1 VTPRNICLVV
11 MKTSPGPHWGKLL
24 KAAGKPP
31 HFVKVD
37 WSKYKDEEEEEAE
50 GQGAFARACVAAACA
65 RPPHNGGTPA
75 ALFS

>member
-37 WSKYKDEEEEEAE
+37 WSKYKDEEEEETE
-50 GQGAFARACVAAACA
+50 GQGARVACACGGTRLDGRPARACRRLC
-65 RPPHNGGTPA
+65 
-75 ALFS
+75 S